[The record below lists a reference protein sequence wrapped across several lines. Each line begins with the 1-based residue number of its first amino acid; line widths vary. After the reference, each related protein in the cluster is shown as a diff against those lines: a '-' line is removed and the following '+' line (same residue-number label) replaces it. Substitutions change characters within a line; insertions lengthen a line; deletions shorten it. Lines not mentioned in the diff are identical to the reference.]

1 MTLTSNIRKTSLAA
15 LAAVTLIAAG
25 STLAPTQAQAGGNNW
40 NAFIGGAIVG
50 GFIGAAS
57 QSAYNPY
64 YPVYTSC
71 FTRWE
76 TRYNYYGQPYQVK
89 VKYC

>member
-1 MTLTSNIRKTSLAA
+1 MTLTLNIRKTSLAA

-25 STLAPTQAQAGGNNW
+25 STFAPTQAKAGNNW

-50 GFIGAAS
+50 GFLGAAS
-57 QSAYNPY
+57 QPTYNPY
-64 YPVYTSC
+64 YPGYTTC

-76 TRYNYYGQPYQVK
+76 TRYNFYGQPYQVK